1 MRSFVRSYTGTQF
14 PQSQEE
20 GEKKSPETARDNAL
34 SSLFYVRAEKKCRAY
49 YGGSQDG
56 MEWTLL
62 GLSSRSGAAGRW
74 KARDSTKGN
83 DKKAEGI
90 VA

>member
-34 SSLFYVRAEKKCRAY
+34 SSLFYVRAKKMPYLLRWVTRWN
-49 YGGSQDG
+49 G
-56 MEWTLL
+56 MDVA
-62 GLSSRSGAAGRW
+62 GALFSARGYREMEGAGFDQR
-74 KARDSTKGN
+74 K
-83 DKKAEGI
+83 
-90 VA
+90 